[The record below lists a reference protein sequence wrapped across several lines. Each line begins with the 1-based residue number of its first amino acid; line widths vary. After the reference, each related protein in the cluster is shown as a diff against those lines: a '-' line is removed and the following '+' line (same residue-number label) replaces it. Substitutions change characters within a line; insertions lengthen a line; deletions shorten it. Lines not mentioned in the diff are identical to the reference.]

1 MIQASLRQLNRKLA
15 QQALNPRVVL
25 ECLGHIPVAGVISN
39 VLSGKYTGL
48 GPFWLNLKD
57 YTYRVFIA
65 FLISKL

>member
-1 MIQASLRQLNRKLA
+1 MIQTSLRQLNRELA

-25 ECLGHIPVAGVISN
+25 ECPGHIPVAGVISD

-48 GPFWLNLKD
+48 GPFRLNLED

-65 FLISKL
+65 LLMSKL